1 MKKSLL
7 SGTAV
12 FLSGLFMLGS
22 VGIGFAADK
31 PLVIKANIPTT
42 ANAPYGMGIKKFV
55 EAANAKAKS
64 VKFELQLFP
73 SSQLGGTRETVE
85 GIQMGSITMTACSS
99 GFLSGFAPSIAV
111 FDLPYLFRNNEHAYK
126 VMDGPVGDTV
136 KEELLSKGIRLLG
149 FFENGWRHL
158 TNNSRPIK
166 RPEDLKGLKIR
177 VMESPLMV
185 STLNSMGAIA
195 TAMDWSEVITSL
207 KTGVIDGQENVPM
220 NIWNDK
226 TYEVQK
232 YISLKEVN
240 IQDEVDRIT
249 HGAGMD
255 IVVEL
260 TGNRGVVNE
269 AAKTLRRG
277 GEMVLVGLYSG
288 PVEIDLVN
296 NVIYKEATVY
306 GVTGRI
312 MWDTWWTAQS
322 MLMTGRMDISPVI
335 THRFALADYDQ
346 AFVLAE
352 SAAAGKILFTI

>member
-1 MKKSLL
+1 MKRSVFSSIAVLL
-7 SGTAV
+7 A
-12 FLSGLFMLGS
+12 GLFMLGS
-22 VGIGFAADK
+22 FGICFAADK

-42 ANAPYGMGIKKFV
+42 ADAPYGMGIKKFV
-55 EAANAKAKS
+55 EAANAKTKS

-85 GIQMGSITMTACSS
+85 KIQMGSITMTACSS

-111 FDLPYLFRNNEHAYK
+111 FDLPYLFRDSQHAYK

-136 KEELLSKGIRLLG
+136 KQELLSKDIRLLG

-166 RPEDLKGLKIR
+166 CPEDLKGLKIR

-232 YISLKEVN
+232 HISLTYHFYNPGVLLISESFFKKLPKDV
-240 IQDEVDRIT
+240 QDALIK
-249 HGAGMD
+249 AG
-255 IVVEL
+255 
-260 TGNRGVVNE
+260 N
-269 AAKTLRRG
+269 
-277 GEMVLVGLYSG
+277 
-288 PVEIDLVN
+288 
-296 NVIYKEATVY
+296 EATVY
-306 GVTGRI
+306 ERGLAASESEKSLERVVKAGMVLERNP
-312 MWDTWWTAQS
+312 
-322 MLMTGRMDISPVI
+322 DIEAFRKSVEPVYAKFGEKYAKLI
-335 THRFALADYDQ
+335 
-346 AFVLAE
+346 
-352 SAAAGKILFTI
+352 KIVRETK